1 MPKEFIN
8 ISNHLFAWTKKELIQ
23 KKLLSPLGIIFWI
36 LLAAGSGIL
45 AAFNLILV
53 PLSIA
58 GILIGIVVVY
68 LCLFRPLT
76 GFYIVNFL
84 SFFIFFPNHV
94 IGRDILPSGIII
106 EILTLFVF
114 MGSVLSIKS
123 KEVHFSGLLKT
134 GVSITFLIL
143 TLYVAIQAFNP
154 NVDGF
159 DGWLATFK
167 RSIFFILL
175 YISCYCLIDTKEKL
189 KYFIRFWVYLS
200 FVAAAYGCY
209 QQWFGYFSFEL
220 NYIMRAPGGYE
231 ILFQGGQLRKFSFL
245 SDVVGFGVLSGCMA
259 LFTLLLAISEKEKIK
274 KYRFYFFFIIMSLGM
289 AYSGTRTTNIIIPAG
304 LVLYFLITIQSRTTL
319 YALFIAAIIAI
330 GILFLPIHNNATLN
344 RVRSTFDS
352 QDASFNLRNK
362 NRHQI
367 QPYIYTHP
375 LGGGIGTTNFPG
387 LLNHPNHPLAGFA
400 TDSGYLKAALEI
412 GWIGLA
418 LMILFN
424 LAILFQG
431 INYYF
436 KMKDKELKFLLLII
450 LCTLFPNII
459 TQYSQETT
467 GQYPFCIF
475 FFSSLSLMQRLK
487 EFDENENVLPKQL
500 FW

>member
-1 MPKEFIN
+1 MPKEFVT
-8 ISNHLFAWTKKELIQ
+8 ISNYFFAWTKKELVQ

-45 AAFNLILV
+45 SAFNLILV
-53 PLSIA
+53 PFSIA
-58 GILIGIVVVY
+58 GILIGIVIVY
-68 LCLFRPLT
+68 LCLFKPLT

-94 IGRDILPSGIII
+94 IGRDVLPSGIII
-106 EILTLFVF
+106 ELLTLFVF

-123 KEVHFSGLLKT
+123 KDVYFAGLLKT

-159 DGWLATFK
+159 DSWLATFK

-189 KYFIRFWVYLS
+189 RYFIRFWVYLS

-209 QQWFGYFSFEL
+209 QQWFGYFSFEM

-245 SDVVGFGVLSGCMA
+245 SDVVGFGVLAGCMA
-259 LFTLLLAISEKEKIK
+259 LLTLLLAINEKDKIR
-274 KYRFYFFFIIMSLGM
+274 KYRFYFFSIIMSLGM

-304 LVLYFLITIQSRTTL
+304 LVLYFLITIQNRTTL

-330 GILFLPIHNNATLN
+330 VILFLPIHNNATLN

-367 QPYIYTHP
+367 QPYIYSHP
-375 LGGGIGTTNFPG
+375 LGGGMGTTNFPG

-500 FW
+500 VW

>member
-1 MPKEFIN
+1 MPKEFVK
-8 ISNHLFAWTKKELIQ
+8 ISNHLFAWTKTELIQ

-45 AAFNLILV
+45 AAFNLILI
-53 PLSIA
+53 PFSIA
-58 GILIGIVVVY
+58 GILIGMVVVY
-68 LCLFRPLT
+68 LCLFKPLT

-123 KEVHFSGLLKT
+123 KDIYFSGLLKT

-159 DGWLATFK
+159 DSWLATFK

-209 QQWFGYFSFEL
+209 QQWFGYFSFEM

-259 LFTLLLAISEKEKIK
+259 LLTLLLAINEKEKIR
-274 KYRFYFFFIIMSLGM
+274 KYRYFFFFVIMSLGM
-289 AYSGTRTTNIIIPAG
+289 AYSGTRTTTIIVPAG
-304 LVLYFLITIQSRTTL
+304 LLLYFLITIQNRTTL
-319 YALFIAAIIAI
+319 FALLIASIVALIILFI
-330 GILFLPIHNNATLN
+330 PIHNNATLN

-375 LGGGIGTTNFPG
+375 IGGGIGTTNAPG

-412 GWIGLA
+412 GWIGLT

-436 KMKDKELKFLLLII
+436 RMKDNELKFLLLVI

-467 GQYPFCIF
+467 GQYPFCLF
-475 FFSSLSLMQRLK
+475 FFSSLSLMKRLR
-487 EFDENENVLPKQL
+487 EFDENKNVVPKQL
-500 FW
+500 FR